1 MKILVLSPRLPHA
14 RVVGGHGIVYQ
25 RLRRLAARGHDIGLA
40 VFAQPDD
47 AAHLPEWKDLLRE
60 TVIVPAPRPCC
71 RVLRTVFSSTPAIFA
86 RFRSAAM
93 MQTAGQMAEK
103 GGYEVVLAE
112 FGVMGQ
118 HLQRNPYLP
127 AVRKVISVHQ
137 CHTLAAHRVLQVNS
151 GLWRALAARRQRAR
165 IGPYEFGLF
174 RCADHLLAL
183 TPEVRLGMLQWDP
196 TLRISVIPVGVD
208 TLYFRPGGPIP
219 KEPALLFT
227 GDFTDE
233 ANADAALWFIRDVWP
248 VLAARRPDLVFYLV
262 GPRPP
267 RSLVQAGSLDAR
279 IVATDEVDDIR
290 PYLARAQVFVCPT
303 RMGSGMHGKILQAM
317 AAGVPVV
324 STTLGAEG
332 IPIQMGDDGFLAD
345 TAAIMAQYTELL
357 LDDEAL
363 RTSVSARARAMVTE
377 RFSWDRGVDQLEHVL
392 QETVA

>member
-14 RVVGGHGIVYQ
+14 QVVGGHGIVYQ
-25 RLRRLAARGHDIGLA
+25 RLRRLAGRGHDIGLA

-47 AAHLPEWKDLLRE
+47 AAHLPEWKGLLRE
-60 TVIVPAPRPCC
+60 TVIVPAPPR
-71 RVLRTVFSSTPAIFA
+71 RHGVLRALASPVPAIFA
-86 RFRSAAM
+86 GFRSEAM
-93 MQTAGQMAEK
+93 IRAAGQLAVQ
-103 GGYEVVLAE
+103 GGYEIALAE

-118 HLQRNPYLP
+118 HLHRNPHLP

-137 CHTLAAHRVLQVNS
+137 CHTLAAQRALSLGS
-151 GLWRALAARRQRAR
+151 GPLRALAARLQLAR
-165 IGPYEFGLF
+165 LEPYEFGMY

-183 TPEVRLGMLQWDP
+183 TPEVRMGMLQRAP
-196 TLRISVIPVGVD
+196 SLRISVIPSGVD
-208 TLYFRPGGPIP
+208 TVYFRPGSPHP
-219 KEPALLFT
+219 KEQALVFT

-248 VLAARRPDLVFYLV
+248 RLAAGRSDLVFYLV

-267 RSLVQAGSLDAR
+267 PALVQAGERDPR
-279 IVATDEVDDIR
+279 IVVTGEVDDIR
-290 PYLARAQVFVCPT
+290 PYLAKAMVFVCPN
-303 RMGSGMHGKILQAM
+303 RMGSGMRGKILQAM

-345 TAAIMAQYTELL
+345 TAEIMAQYAGLL
-357 LDDEAL
+357 LEDESL
-363 RTSVSARARAMVTE
+363 RASVSAQARAMVSE
-377 RFSWDRGVDQLEHVL
+377 RFSWERGVDQLEHVL

>member
-14 RVVGGHGIVYQ
+14 QVVGGHGIVYQ
-25 RLRRLAARGHDIGLA
+25 RVRRLAGQGHEIGLA

-60 TVIVPAPRPCC
+60 MVIVPAPRPCC
-71 RVLRTVFSSTPAIFA
+71 AMLRTFFSSTPAVFA

-93 MQTAGQMAEK
+93 MQTAGQLAEK

-118 HLQRNPYLP
+118 QLQRNPYLP

-137 CHTLAAHRVLQVNS
+137 CHTLAAQRALKLGS
-151 GLWRALAARRQRAR
+151 GPLRALAARLQLQRLK
-165 IGPYEFGLF
+165 PYEFSMY
-174 RCADHLLAL
+174 RCADHVLAL
-183 TPEVRLGMLQWDP
+183 TLEARLGMLEQDP
-196 TLRISVIPVGVD
+196 SLRISVIPSGVD
-208 TLYFRPGGPIP
+208 TVFFRPGSPLP
-219 KEPALLFT
+219 KEQALVFT

-233 ANADAALWFIRDVWP
+233 ANADAVSWFLETVWP
-248 VLAARRPDLVFYLV
+248 ALTARRPELLFYIV
-262 GPRPP
+262 GPSPP
-267 RSLVQAGSLDAR
+267 PTLVQAGARDAR
-279 IVATDEVDDIR
+279 IVVTGEVDDIR
-290 PYLARAQVFVCPT
+290 PYLARAGVFVCPN
-303 RMGSGMHGKILQAM
+303 RMGSGLRGKILQAM

-345 TAAIMAQYTELL
+345 TAEIMAQYAGLL
-357 LDDEAL
+357 LDDEDL
-363 RTSVSARARAMVTE
+363 RASVSAKARAMVSE
-377 RFSWDRGVDQLEHVL
+377 RFSWERGVDQLERIL